1 MRAWS
6 RHPLSIRPASASV
19 DKAQALFATIE
30 AAGILVESM
39 QSIQVASLRYFDASG
54 PFAAAVRD
62 CVGGPLPAPL
72 SAAAMNAPSGAQCI
86 LAWRSPTETWLLCD
100 DPAAFAEM
108 QEKLL
113 SPAGC
118 MVNQTGGLCALRL
131 RGAKVRD
138 LLLRLGASASVPGVG
153 EARSS
158 RVADLHV
165 LIISLEADDWILM
178 VERVYVAH
186 LREWIEQTIAD

>member
-1 MRAWS
+1 
-6 RHPLSIRPASASV
+6 V
-19 DKAQALFATIE
+19 DKAPALLPPIE
-30 AAGILVESM
+30 ADGISVEGM
-39 QSIQVASLRYFDASG
+39 QSIQVAALRYFEATG
-54 PFAAAVRD
+54 PFAGAVQD
-62 CVGGPLPAPL
+62 CVGAPLPPPL
-72 SAAAMNAPSGAQCI
+72 TAAATHAPGGAQCI

-108 QEKLL
+108 QERLL

-186 LREWIEQTIAD
+186 LLEWIGKTIAD

>member
-1 MRAWS
+1 
-6 RHPLSIRPASASV
+6 
-19 DKAQALFATIE
+19 
-30 AAGILVESM
+30 
-39 QSIQVASLRYFDASG
+39 
-54 PFAAAVRD
+54 
-62 CVGGPLPAPL
+62 
-72 SAAAMNAPSGAQCI
+72 
-86 LAWRSPTETWLLCD
+86 
-100 DPAAFAEM
+100 
-108 QEKLL
+108 
-113 SPAGC
+113 
-118 MVNQTGGLCALRL
+118 LRL

-186 LREWIEQTIAD
+186 LLEWIGKTIAD